1 MKAEEPRPR
10 EEGRLLAGMN
20 GQTLCSPIRTFKLQ
34 CFLLFSQRLPTLG
47 TSLHGPDW
55 VLGAS
60 ILPLGGAQGE
70 CLTDRPSRL
79 LRMGERVNSLMG
91 NQGAFTP
98 KGGKACMTG
107 HSKDP
112 WHADFRLHC

>member
-1 MKAEEPRPR
+1 MVPECFGGKQLKEILMHLIGKGLRKGLELGLLEAEEPRPR
-10 EEGRLLAGMN
+10 EEGRLLAAMN

-60 ILPLGGAQGE
+60 ILPLGGAQGQ

-79 LRMGERVNSLMG
+79 LRMGEGLI
-91 NQGAFTP
+91 P
-98 KGGKACMTG
+98 
-107 HSKDP
+107 
-112 WHADFRLHC
+112 